1 MRSFVGDSSVML
13 WVASA
18 LVAFLGARTF
28 VEYLRRLNYDG
39 PIRLWRELLL
49 GSAALTA
56 SLWSALVIDISAQGL
71 PFEVGYHPLK
81 IFGSLGATFVVVTMI
96 VAWVTF
102 RPAWP
107 SQLAAAALA
116 TLSACIQ
123 QVAVVWSIGA
133 EPGLFWRPEPLI
145 FSMSLLFVGLGVA
158 GRMVVGAKRGS
169 AGDRASRRLLA
180 ALVLGACVVASQELP
195 FQTTPTVTG
204 R

>member
-1 MRSFVGDSSVML
+1 ML

-81 IFGSLGATFVVVTMI
+81 IFGSLGASLRRHGHADRCLGHPAPLVVRRS
-96 VAWVTF
+96 WLQ
-102 RPAWP
+102 PPWP
-107 SQLAAAALA
+107 
-116 TLSACIQ
+116 
-123 QVAVVWSIGA
+123 
-133 EPGLFWRPEPLI
+133 P
-145 FSMSLLFVGLGVA
+145 
-158 GRMVVGAKRGS
+158 
-169 AGDRASRRLLA
+169 
-180 ALVLGACVVASQELP
+180 
-195 FQTTPTVTG
+195 
-204 R
+204 